1 MEHHGKTK
9 GKRDIL
15 PTDDHKQLLN
25 SKCCEA
31 TMKGTGHLNNSFE
44 FINTRK
50 GAKFLSNNKQTNK
63 KNAPN
68 AQDEEVVLGNLV
80 VFL

>member
-1 MEHHGKTK
+1 
-9 GKRDIL
+9 
-15 PTDDHKQLLN
+15 
-25 SKCCEA
+25 
-31 TMKGTGHLNNSFE
+31 MKGTGHLNNSFE